1 MSTALART
9 LSILGHP
16 LLALPAAALFV
27 AAGTGMGPRQWLFAA
42 VTLALMALLIQ
53 GWSWWQ
59 VRRGRWQHVDASQRH
74 ERQGLNRFLLV
85 LLAGATAFFALVS
98 PQPALCLG
106 LACAAAM
113 IATGLLL
120 APWLKLSLHA
130 AFAMFSATLLWALGP
145 WPLAAGLAF
154 TAAVAWSRWVLG
166 RHSKIELMAGA
177 AAGAI
182 VGLAFWAWLP
192 RVT

>member
-1 MSTALART
+1 MRTALART

-16 LLALPAAALFV
+16 LLVLPAAALFV
-27 AAGTGMGPRQWLFAA
+27 AAGTGLGRRQWLLAA
-42 VTLALMALLIQ
+42 VTLVLMASLIQ

-59 VRRGRWQHVDASQRH
+59 VRRGHWQHVDASQRH

-85 LLAGATAFFALVS
+85 LLAGGAGFFALVS
-98 PQPALCLG
+98 PQPALSLG
-106 LACAAAM
+106 LACAAAI
-113 IATGLLL
+113 IAAGLLL
-120 APWLKLSLHA
+120 ASWLKLSLHA
-130 AFAMFSATLLWALGP
+130 AFAMFSALLLWAMGP

-166 RHSKIELMAGA
+166 RHHKRELVAGA

-182 VGLAFWAWLP
+182 AGLAFWLILP
-192 RVT
+192 RLA